1 MPHSRS
7 PVKHSGD
14 VHPPEVESDL
24 DLDATPE
31 ESFAAPAM
39 PSTPAM
45 PAMPATFAAPAAIE
59 PPARVARARRVA
71 RIVSP
76 QPQPRAGGNMRATF
90 DAARHQVR
98 ARPWAAVVAALAL
111 GLVLSRLF
119 R

>member
-24 DLDATPE
+24 DLDDTQE
-31 ESFAAPAM
+31 ESFA
-39 PSTPAM
+39 T
-45 PAMPATFAAPAAIE
+45 PAAIE

-76 QPQPRAGGNMRATF
+76 PPQPGARENMRATF